1 MRRLLSVLA
10 LLVACS
16 PASASTTLGS
26 VSPSAANGCT
36 AGYMYMNYQAASP
49 SYVAPGP
56 GVITSFTVSGGGNA
70 GKKVELFVVRLLTGG
85 ADPWAVKAKSAI
97 FTLAGNATETFSGLH
112 LKAAKDDSIAL
123 GAVDAL
129 SNCYGP
135 ATSADNAVA
144 AYGTASSEGGTAT
157 PTQGLYEMRVNI
169 SATLEPDADGDG
181 FGDETQDGCPVNAAT
196 SGPCTVDLA
205 LTASATPASVPVG
218 GTAVVAF
225 TVQAAQAGTGV
236 VVRPMLPAGLTVVAS
251 YPACTDACPLGALPA
266 GATRSAIFVVTAASA
281 GAFAVT
287 GAAASDEPDANAGD
301 NQAGATVTFMAAPKS
316 TRTCKVP
323 SLKALPVGFARR
335 LLAAAGCK
343 LGKTTRK
350 RAKKGKRGT
359 VIKQSRKPK
368 AVLPAG
374 SKVNVTLKK

>member
-16 PASASTTLGS
+16 PASAATTLGS

-36 AGYMYMNYQAASP
+36 AGDVYVNYESASP
-49 SYVAPGP
+49 SFVAPGP
-56 GVITSFTVSGGGNA
+56 GVVTSFTVSGAGNA
-70 GKKVELFVVRLLTGG
+70 GKKVELFLMRPAPSGY
-85 ADPWAVKAKSAI
+85 ADPWTVKAKSAI

-112 LKAAKDDSIAL
+112 LKAAKDDIVGL

-129 SNCYGP
+129 SNCYAA
-135 ATSADNAVA
+135 ATSADNAVR
-144 AYGTASSEGGTAT
+144 AYGTGSSDGGTAT
-157 PTQGLYEMRVNI
+157 SLQSLAGVRVNV

-205 LTASATPASVPVG
+205 LTASATPASVPLG

-225 TVQAAQAGTGV
+225 TVQAAQAATGV
-236 VVRPMLPAGLTVVAS
+236 VVRPTLPAGLTVVAS

-281 GAFAVT
+281 GTFAVT

-301 NQAGATVTFMAAPKS
+301 NNAGATVTFTAAPKAA
-316 TRTCKVP
+316 RTCK
-323 SLKALPVGFARR
+323 
-335 LLAAAGCK
+335 
-343 LGKTTRK
+343 
-350 RAKKGKRGT
+350 
-359 VIKQSRKPK
+359 
-368 AVLPAG
+368 
-374 SKVNVTLKK
+374 